1 LLELFD
7 GGVEHWSEYAIDYMA
22 RVGGSAQGPLEPADG
37 ITGRPEGDRR
47 LIWIWHVNL
56 L

>member
-7 GGVEHWSEYAIDYMA
+7 GGVKRWSEYAIDNKA
-22 RVGGSAQGPLEPADG
+22 KVGGSAQGPLEPADD
-37 ITGRPEGDRR
+37 ITGRPERDRR
-47 LIWIWHVNL
+47 LTRIWHVNL